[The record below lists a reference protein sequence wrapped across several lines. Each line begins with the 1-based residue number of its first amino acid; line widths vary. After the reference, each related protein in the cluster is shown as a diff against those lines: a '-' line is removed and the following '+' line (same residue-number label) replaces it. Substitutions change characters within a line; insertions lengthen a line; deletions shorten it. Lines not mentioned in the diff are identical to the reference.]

1 MVHLFRHTHG
11 KNKGKFDIAFV
22 VRGRY
27 IVGSNQGYNTKRG
40 AYKAMIAL
48 CKGLPVVGAL
58 GSCKFQD
65 DTLVKPIVVQ
75 LVSNGNTYHSTNKSS
90 KPYQPQTIKK

>member
-1 MVHLFRHTHG
+1 MIHLFEHQKG
-11 KNKGKFDIAFV
+11 ELKGKYDIAFIV
-22 VRGRY
+22 KGRY

-40 AYKAMIAL
+40 AYKPMIAL
-48 CKGLPVVGAL
+48 CKGLPVMGAL

-65 DTLVKPIVVQ
+65 DTYEKPIVVT
-75 LVSNGNTYHSTNKSS
+75 LLSNGTTYHTKTKPS